1 MKRCN
6 MAESLMQLYDTMT
19 ETAQKEL
26 YDFALYLAT
35 KTGNIRAKAKKDI
48 DSSFFGALQKYSNPS
63 LIDQEKDAWANA
75 VAEKYRG

>member
-1 MKRCN
+1 

-35 KTGNIRAKAKKDI
+35 KTGNIRAKNKKEI

-75 VAEKYRG
+75 IAEKYRGQNDN